1 MRFLSTGD
9 QEYLCSPHFEVLPL
23 MQEHNSHRYLQCDPC
38 PNSHHPGTALSA
50 TADAE
55 DKDSNES
62 DIIKAGK
69 TQE

>member
-1 MRFLSTGD
+1 
-9 QEYLCSPHFEVLPL
+9 
-23 MQEHNSHRYLQCDPC
+23 MQEHNSHTYLQCDPC
-38 PNSHHPGTALSA
+38 PNSHHPGTVLSA